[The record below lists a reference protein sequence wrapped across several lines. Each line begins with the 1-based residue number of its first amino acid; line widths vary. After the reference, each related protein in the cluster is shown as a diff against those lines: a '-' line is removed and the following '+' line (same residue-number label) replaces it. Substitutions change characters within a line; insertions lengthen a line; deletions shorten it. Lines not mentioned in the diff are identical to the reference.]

1 MNKKCSNSIN
11 TRGSIWERIVSIYLI
26 SEKMPL
32 SSILDL
38 CRWVTLACL
47 LPFVWRTHIKGV
59 SLNKKLT
66 SDWYNNESHHI
77 ACLNKKCDKIPSI
90 CDEQLLKKMRQ
101 MFVTNTQTG
110 KDRVWH
116 TMVKQ
121 LHVVYTTFS
130 FGCKYIQKLSWLTC
144 ISKIWQFLLYTFHIF
159 SFSHTDIF

>member
-1 MNKKCSNSIN
+1 MKNKQ
-11 TRGSIWERIVSIYLI
+11 
-26 SEKMPL
+26 
-32 SSILDL
+32 
-38 CRWVTLACL
+38 
-47 LPFVWRTHIKGV
+47 FVIKKEA
-59 SLNKKLT
+59 S
-66 SDWYNNESHHI
+66 
-77 ACLNKKCDKIPSI
+77 SI

-144 ISKIWQFLLYTFHIF
+144 ISKIWQFLLYTFHILVF
-159 SFSHTDIF
+159 HIPIYFKLAYIDQQGHLWLTNTSNLQFIIFILTLLHHSLMFLLANLEAFLLNLCLGCIDGNIS